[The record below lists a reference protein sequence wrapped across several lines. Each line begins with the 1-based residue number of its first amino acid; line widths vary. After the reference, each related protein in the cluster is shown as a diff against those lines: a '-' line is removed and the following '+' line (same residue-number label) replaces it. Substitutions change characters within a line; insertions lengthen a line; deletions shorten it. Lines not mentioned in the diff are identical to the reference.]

1 MRNVS
6 QSGQG
11 HRISDRSHLRRILH
25 RKAKLMYFIGGPT
38 TGIGATPS
46 RLKKEK
52 KFFLN
57 YSRVQEVAHKWKVAN
72 YEVSHFLIIL

>member
-1 MRNVS
+1 
-6 QSGQG
+6 
-11 HRISDRSHLRRILH
+11 
-25 RKAKLMYFIGGPT
+25 MYFTGGPT

-52 KFFLN
+52 NFFFN